1 MSLFKEFS
9 VLFPYLQS
17 VRRLENYIAFDIS
30 LPKTWKLPKKYVEE
44 DKVIEQ
50 ESKIELERLFT
61 FVSEINEIDVEK
73 LTKNIQGLITFN
85 LEREEKENLYQDK
98 VEELKQIFEKTT
110 LKNLQTL
117 KFEIKN
123 NKSSLTEDEVG
134 FKIDKLVGKRE
145 VEGPSRN

>member
-1 MSLFKEFS
+1 MSLYKEFS
-9 VLFPYLQS
+9 GLLPYIQS
-17 VRRLENYIAFDIS
+17 VRKLKNYLSFDVS
-30 LPKTWKLPKKYVEE
+30 FPEQWKLPKKYVKE

-61 FVSEINEIDVEK
+61 FISEINEIDVEK

>member
-30 LPKTWKLPKKYVEE
+30 FPKTWKLPKKYVEE

-50 ESKIELERLFT
+50 ESKIDLERLFT
-61 FVSEINEIDVEK
+61 FVSEINENDVEK
-73 LTKNIQGLITFN
+73 LTKNIQSLITFN
-85 LEREEKENLYQDK
+85 LEREEKEKLFENK

-123 NKSSLTEDEVG
+123 IKSSLTEDEVG
-134 FKIDKLVGKRE
+134 IKIDKLVGKRE

>member
-30 LPKTWKLPKKYVEE
+30 LPKTWKLPKNYVEE

-73 LTKNIQGLITFN
+73 LTKNIQGLINFN

>member
-50 ESKIELERLFT
+50 ESKIESDTLSYMDFEDLLTGKHRGKRGRYNPGEPSNDHHGHDDEHPDEDAEC
-61 FVSEINEIDVEK
+61 VVPARDVEAP
-73 LTKNIQGLITFN
+73 GHH
-85 LEREEKENLYQDK
+85 
-98 VEELKQIFEKTT
+98 
-110 LKNLQTL
+110 
-117 KFEIKN
+117 
-123 NKSSLTEDEVG
+123 
-134 FKIDKLVGKRE
+134 
-145 VEGPSRN
+145 

>member
-30 LPKTWKLPKKYVEE
+30 FPKTWKLPKKYVEE

-50 ESKIELERLFT
+50 ESKIDLERLFT
-61 FVSEINEIDVEK
+61 FVSEINENDVEK
-73 LTKNIQGLITFN
+73 LTKNIQSLITFN
-85 LEREEKENLYQDK
+85 LEREEKEKLFENK

-123 NKSSLTEDEVG
+123 IKSSLTEDEVG
-134 FKIDKLVGKRE
+134 IKIDKLVGKRE
-145 VEGPSRN
+145 VE

>member
-73 LTKNIQGLITFN
+73 LTKNIQGLINFN

-98 VEELKQIFEKTT
+98 VEETT

-145 VEGPSRN
+145 AEGPSRN

>member
-1 MSLFKEFS
+1 MAELRYGKIKES
-9 VLFPYLQS
+9 
-17 VRRLENYIAFDIS
+17 
-30 LPKTWKLPKKYVEE
+30 
-44 DKVIEQ
+44 
-50 ESKIELERLFT
+50 
-61 FVSEINEIDVEK
+61 
-73 LTKNIQGLITFN
+73 
-85 LEREEKENLYQDK
+85 QDK

>member
-30 LPKTWKLPKKYVEE
+30 FPKTWKLPKKYVEE

-50 ESKIELERLFT
+50 ESIIDLERLFT
-61 FVSEINEIDVEK
+61 FVSEINENDVEK
-73 LTKNIQGLITFN
+73 LTKNIQSLITFN
-85 LEREEKENLYQDK
+85 LEREEKEKLFENK

-123 NKSSLTEDEVG
+123 IKSSLTEDEVG
-134 FKIDKLVGKRE
+134 IKIDKLVGKRE

>member
-17 VRRLENYIAFDIS
+17 VRRLENYISFDIS

-73 LTKNIQGLITFN
+73 LTKNIQGLINFN

>member
-73 LTKNIQGLITFN
+73 LTKNIQGLINFN
-85 LEREEKENLYQDK
+85 LEREEKEK
-98 VEELKQIFEKTT
+98 FEKTT

>member
-1 MSLFKEFS
+1 MF
-9 VLFPYLQS
+9 FPYLQS
-17 VRRLENYIAFDIS
+17 FRRLENYIAFDIS
-30 LPKTWKLPKKYVEE
+30 FPKTWKLPKKYVEE

-50 ESKIELERLFT
+50 ESKIDLERLFT
-61 FVSEINEIDVEK
+61 FVSEINENDVEK
-73 LTKNIQGLITFN
+73 LTKNIQSLITFN
-85 LEREEKENLYQDK
+85 LEREEKEKLFENK

-123 NKSSLTEDEVG
+123 IKSSLTEDEVG
-134 FKIDKLVGKRE
+134 IKIDKLVGKRE

>member
-30 LPKTWKLPKKYVEE
+30 FPKTWKLPKKYVEE

-50 ESKIELERLFT
+50 ESNIDLERLFT
-61 FVSEINEIDVEK
+61 FVSEINENDVEK
-73 LTKNIQGLITFN
+73 LTKNIQSLITFN
-85 LEREEKENLYQDK
+85 LEREEKEKLFENK

-123 NKSSLTEDEVG
+123 IKSSLTEDEVG
-134 FKIDKLVGKRE
+134 IKIDKLVGKRE

>member
-73 LTKNIQGLITFN
+73 LTKNIQGLINFN

-98 VEELKQIFEKTT
+98 VEELKQIFEKT
-110 LKNLQTL
+110 TL

>member
-73 LTKNIQGLITFN
+73 LTKNIQGLINFN
-85 LEREEKENLYQDK
+85 LEREEK
-98 VEELKQIFEKTT
+98 EELKQIFEKTT